1 MRKKIKTKSKGF
13 LKDFKAFIARGN
25 VVDMAIGVVVANAF
39 KDIVNK
45 FTSSFINPFVGLI
58 TNNKSLADLK
68 YIYKP
73 EVLNS
78 ETGEVIQNEISFTW
92 GLFLQSIV
100 DFLIIALA
108 LFIILRVTTNFNKK
122 AKELRE
128 RLSEEER
135 IAAEVAAAEEK
146 AKADAEAAAKAEAE
160 AIAKAAAEAEIAASK
175 AREIE
180 TVELLREIRN
190 SLKEKS

>member
-1 MRKKIKTKSKGF
+1 MRKKIKEKSTGF
-13 LKDFKAFIARGN
+13 LKDFKAFITRGN

-45 FTSSFINPFVGLI
+45 FTSSFINPLVGLI
-58 TNNKSLADLK
+58 TGDKSLVDLK
-68 YIYKP
+68 YVYRP
-73 EVLNS
+73 EVLDP
-78 ETGEVIQNEISFTW
+78 ETGAVLEKEIAFTW

-100 DFLIIALA
+100 DFLIIALV
-108 LFIILRVTTNFNKK
+108 LFIVLRVATGIAKK
-122 AKELRE
+122 AKEARE
-128 RLSEEER
+128 RLSAEEQ
-135 IAAEVAAAEEK
+135 AAADAAAAEAK

-160 AIAKAAAEAEIAASK
+160 AAAKAATEAEIAAAK

-190 SLKEKS
+190 SLKK

>member
-1 MRKKIKTKSKGF
+1 MKKKIKDKSTGF
-13 LKDFKAFIARGN
+13 FKDFKAFITRGN

-45 FTSSFINPFVGLI
+45 FTSSFINPLVGLI
-58 TNNKSLADLK
+58 TGDKSLVDLK

-73 EVLNS
+73 EILDP
-78 ETGEVIQNEISFTW
+78 ETGAVIQKEIAFTW

-100 DFLIIALA
+100 DFLIIALV
-108 LFIILRVTTNFNKK
+108 LYIVLRIATHVAKK
-122 AKELRE
+122 AKEIRE
-128 RLSEEER
+128 RLSEEEQ
-135 IAAEVAAAEEK
+135 AAAAAAAAEAQ

-160 AIAKAAAEAEIAASK
+160 AAAKAAAEAEIAAAK

-190 SLKEKS
+190 SLNK

>member
-1 MRKKIKTKSKGF
+1 MKKKIKDKSTGF
-13 LKDFKAFIARGN
+13 MKDFKAFITRGN

-45 FTSSFINPFVGLI
+45 FTSSFINPLVGLV
-58 TNNKSLADLK
+58 TGDKSLVDLK
-68 YIYKP
+68 YVYKP
-73 EVLNS
+73 AVLDP
-78 ETGEVIQNEISFTW
+78 ETGAVIKNEVAFTW

-100 DFLIIALA
+100 DFLIIALV
-108 LFIILRVTTNFNKK
+108 LFIVLRVATNIAKK
-122 AKELRE
+122 AKEARE
-128 RLSEEER
+128 RLSEEEK
-135 IAAEVAAAEEK
+135 AAAEAAAAEAK

-160 AIAKAAAEAEIAASK
+160 AAAKAAAEAEIAAAK

-190 SLKEKS
+190 SLKK

>member
-1 MRKKIKTKSKGF
+1 MKKKIKDKSTGF
-13 LKDFKAFIARGN
+13 FKDFKAFITRGN

-45 FTSSFINPFVGLI
+45 FTSSFINPLVGLI
-58 TNNKSLADLK
+58 TGDKSLVDLK

-73 EVLNS
+73 EILDP
-78 ETGEVIQNEISFTW
+78 ETGAVIQKEIAFTW

-100 DFLIIALA
+100 DFLIIALV
-108 LFIILRVTTNFNKK
+108 LFIVLRIATHVAKK
-122 AKELRE
+122 AKEIRE
-128 RLSEEER
+128 RLSEEEQ
-135 IAAEVAAAEEK
+135 AAAAAAEAQ

-160 AIAKAAAEAEIAASK
+160 AAAKAAAEAEIAAAK

-190 SLKEKS
+190 SLNK

>member
-1 MRKKIKTKSKGF
+1 MRKKIKEKSTGF
-13 LKDFKAFIARGN
+13 LKDFKAFITRGN

-45 FTSSFINPFVGLI
+45 FTSSFINPLVGLI
-58 TNNKSLADLK
+58 TGDKSLVDLK
-68 YIYKP
+68 YVYRP
-73 EVLNS
+73 EVLDP
-78 ETGEVIQNEISFTW
+78 ETGAVLEKEIAFTW

-100 DFLIIALA
+100 DFLIIALV
-108 LFIILRVTTNFNKK
+108 LFIVLRVATGIAKK
-122 AKELRE
+122 AKEARE
-128 RLSEEER
+128 RLSAEEQ
-135 IAAEVAAAEEK
+135 AAADAAAEAK

-160 AIAKAAAEAEIAASK
+160 AAAKAAAEAEIAAAK

-190 SLKEKS
+190 SLKK

>member
-1 MRKKIKTKSKGF
+1 MKKKIKDKSTGF
-13 LKDFKAFIARGN
+13 FKDFKAFITRGN

-45 FTSSFINPFVGLI
+45 FTSSFINPLVGLI
-58 TNNKSLADLK
+58 TGDKSLVDLK

-73 EVLNS
+73 EILDP
-78 ETGEVIQNEISFTW
+78 ETGAVIQKEIAFTW

-100 DFLIIALA
+100 DFLIIALV
-108 LFIILRVTTNFNKK
+108 LFIVLRIATHVAKK
-122 AKELRE
+122 AKEVRE
-128 RLSEEER
+128 RLSEEEQAAAAAV
-135 IAAEVAAAEEK
+135 AAEAQ

-160 AIAKAAAEAEIAASK
+160 AAAKAAAEAEIAAAK

-190 SLKEKS
+190 SLNK

>member
-1 MRKKIKTKSKGF
+1 MKKKIKDKSTGF
-13 LKDFKAFIARGN
+13 FKDFKAFITRGN

-45 FTSSFINPFVGLI
+45 FTSSFINPLVGLI
-58 TNNKSLADLK
+58 TSDKSLVDLK

-73 EVLNS
+73 EILDP
-78 ETGEVIQNEISFTW
+78 ETGAVIQKEIAFTW

-100 DFLIIALA
+100 DFLIIALV
-108 LFIILRVTTNFNKK
+108 LFIVLRIATHVAKK
-122 AKELRE
+122 AKEVRE
-128 RLSEEER
+128 RLSEEEQ
-135 IAAEVAAAEEK
+135 AAAAAAAAEAQ

-160 AIAKAAAEAEIAASK
+160 AAAKAAAEAEIAAAK

-190 SLKEKS
+190 SLNK

>member
-1 MRKKIKTKSKGF
+1 MKKKIKDKSTGF
-13 LKDFKAFIARGN
+13 FKDFKAFITRGN

-45 FTSSFINPFVGLI
+45 FTSSFINPLVGLI
-58 TNNKSLADLK
+58 TGDKSLVDLK

-73 EVLNS
+73 EILDP
-78 ETGEVIQNEISFTW
+78 ETGAVIQKEIAFTW

-100 DFLIIALA
+100 DFLIIALV
-108 LFIILRVTTNFNKK
+108 LFIVLRIATHVAKK
-122 AKELRE
+122 AKEVRE
-128 RLSEEER
+128 RLSEEEQAAAAAD
-135 IAAEVAAAEEK
+135 AAEAQ

-160 AIAKAAAEAEIAASK
+160 AAAKAAAEAEIAAAK

-190 SLKEKS
+190 SLNK

>member
-1 MRKKIKTKSKGF
+1 MKKKIKDKSTGF
-13 LKDFKAFIARGN
+13 FKDFKAFITRGN

-39 KDIVNK
+39 MDIVNK
-45 FTSSFINPFVGLI
+45 FTSSFINPLVGLI
-58 TNNKSLADLK
+58 TGDKSLVDLK

-73 EVLNS
+73 EILDP
-78 ETGEVIQNEISFTW
+78 ETGAVIQKEIAFTW

-100 DFLIIALA
+100 DFLIIALV
-108 LFIILRVTTNFNKK
+108 LFIVLRIATHVAKK
-122 AKELRE
+122 AKEVRE
-128 RLSEEER
+128 RLSEEEQ
-135 IAAEVAAAEEK
+135 AAAAAAAAEAQ

-160 AIAKAAAEAEIAASK
+160 AAAKAAAEAEIAAAK

-190 SLKEKS
+190 SLNK

>member
-1 MRKKIKTKSKGF
+1 MKKKIKDKSTGF
-13 LKDFKAFIARGN
+13 FKDFKAFITRGN

-45 FTSSFINPFVGLI
+45 FTSSFINPLVGLI
-58 TNNKSLADLK
+58 TGDKSLVDLK

-73 EVLNS
+73 EILDP
-78 ETGEVIQNEISFTW
+78 ETGAVIQKEIAFTW

-100 DFLIIALA
+100 DFLIIALV
-108 LFIILRVTTNFNKK
+108 LFIVLRIATHIAKK
-122 AKELRE
+122 AKEVRE
-128 RLSEEER
+128 RLSEEEQ
-135 IAAEVAAAEEK
+135 AAAAAAAAEAQ

-160 AIAKAAAEAEIAASK
+160 AAAKAAAEAEIAAAK

-190 SLKEKS
+190 SLNK

>member
-1 MRKKIKTKSKGF
+1 MKKKIKDKSRGF

-58 TNNKSLADLK
+58 TGNKSLADLK

-73 EVLNS
+73 EILNS
-78 ETGEVIQNEISFTW
+78 ETGEVLQGEISFAW

-100 DFLIIALA
+100 DFLIIAFA
-108 LFIILRVTTNFNKK
+108 LFIILRIATNINKK
-122 AKELRE
+122 AKELRD

-135 IAAEVAAAEEK
+135 VAAEAAAAEAK

-160 AIAKAAAEAEIAASK
+160 ALAKAAAEAEIAAAK

-190 SLKEKS
+190 SLKKEK

>member
-1 MRKKIKTKSKGF
+1 MKKKIKDKSTGF
-13 LKDFKAFIARGN
+13 LKDFKAFITRGN

-45 FTSSFINPFVGLI
+45 FTSSFINPLVGLI
-58 TNNKSLADLK
+58 TGDKSLVDLK
-68 YIYKP
+68 YVYRP
-73 EVLNS
+73 EVLDP
-78 ETGEVIQNEISFTW
+78 ETGAVLEKEIAFTW

-100 DFLIIALA
+100 DFLIIALV
-108 LFIILRVTTNFNKK
+108 LFIVLRVATGIAKK
-122 AKELRE
+122 AKEARE
-128 RLSEEER
+128 RLSAEEQ
-135 IAAEVAAAEEK
+135 AAADAAAAEAK

-160 AIAKAAAEAEIAASK
+160 AAAKAAAEAEIAAAK

-190 SLKEKS
+190 SLKK

>member
-1 MRKKIKTKSKGF
+1 MKKKIKDKSTGF
-13 LKDFKAFIARGN
+13 FKDFKAFITRGN

-45 FTSSFINPFVGLI
+45 FTSSFINPLVGLI
-58 TNNKSLADLK
+58 TGDKSLVDLK

-73 EVLNS
+73 EILDP
-78 ETGEVIQNEISFTW
+78 ETGAVIQKEIAFTW

-100 DFLIIALA
+100 DFLIIALV
-108 LFIILRVTTNFNKK
+108 LFIVLRIATHVAKK
-122 AKELRE
+122 AKEIRE
-128 RLSEEER
+128 RLSEEEQ
-135 IAAEVAAAEEK
+135 AAAAAAAAEAQ

-160 AIAKAAAEAEIAASK
+160 AAAKAAAEAEIAAAK

-190 SLKEKS
+190 SLNK

>member
-1 MRKKIKTKSKGF
+1 MKKKIKDKSTGF
-13 LKDFKAFIARGN
+13 FKDFKAFITRGN

-45 FTSSFINPFVGLI
+45 FTSSFINPLVGLI
-58 TNNKSLADLK
+58 TGDKSLVDLK

-73 EVLNS
+73 EILDP
-78 ETGEVIQNEISFTW
+78 ETGAVIQKEIAFTW

-100 DFLIIALA
+100 DFLIIAFV
-108 LFIILRVTTNFNKK
+108 LFIVLRIATHVAKK
-122 AKELRE
+122 AKEARE
-128 RLSEEER
+128 RLSEEEQ
-135 IAAEVAAAEEK
+135 AAAAAAAAEAQ

-160 AIAKAAAEAEIAASK
+160 AAAKAAAEAEIAAAK

-190 SLKEKS
+190 SLNK

>member
-1 MRKKIKTKSKGF
+1 MKKKIKDKSTGF
-13 LKDFKAFIARGN
+13 LKDFKAFITRGN

-45 FTSSFINPFVGLI
+45 FTSSFINPLVGLI
-58 TNNKSLADLK
+58 TGDKSLVDLK
-68 YIYKP
+68 YVYK
-73 EVLNS
+73 EAVLDP
-78 ETGEVIQNEISFTW
+78 ETGAVIKNEVAFTW

-100 DFLIIALA
+100 DFLIIALV
-108 LFIILRVTTNFNKK
+108 LFIVLRIATNVSKK
-122 AKELRE
+122 AKEAKE
-128 RLSEEER
+128 RLSEEEK
-135 IAAEVAAAEEK
+135 AAAEAAAAEAK

-160 AIAKAAAEAEIAASK
+160 AAAKAAAEAEIAAAK

-190 SLKEKS
+190 SLKK